1 MPAQFCSGTVS
12 ARIAGIHLVRAH
24 PLEVK
29 LPVFSLILLQEQTI
43 SLLSRYKAKIS
54 FIIG

>member
-1 MPAQFCSGTVS
+1 MRPFAHQS
-12 ARIAGIHLVRAH
+12 RA
-24 PLEVK
+24 K

-43 SLLSRYKAKIS
+43 SLSSLYKAKIS